1 MYVTRRLSMYQ
12 KDRSALSLPPPD
24 GPDTGILVI
33 QDIENDFKHCFGFRC
48 PIFGS
53 CLSFDITTGLPL
65 PQNTVLEACN
75 MNSWIYIQPIPV
87 INKPLSAGVYYI
99 LNSGFGCQRG
109 LAYTSSGA
117 KSQYKFCF
125 SCEAVHDFG
134 PKPLDASNKHQQFY
148 ITRGGSG
155 FRFKSLASDGHD
167 PKRLQSL
174 HRMSSEIKRSDFQLD
189 DVSGLDHSLRGC
201 LPEFDFPLS
210 RGSSDAV
217 VVGKWYCPFMFIKE
231 KNVALPNQVTRSRFY
246 EMTLKQQW
254 VRIFSCSN
262 CNDNST
268 AGDSIAFDV
277 DVETEV
283 VYVFG
288 MENCQNA
295 KVIDRIKWFEGLDKE
310 GEAVPSV
317 GLDRVIIEKI
327 IRDQESFGWVRG
339 KDKVKGVERFEGEA
353 KEWKEFGCY
362 MLVERYILR
371 RHDKTLVLTWEFRHA
386 HRIRCKWE

>member
-1 MYVTRRLSMYQ
+1 
-12 KDRSALSLPPPD
+12 
-24 GPDTGILVI
+24 
-33 QDIENDFKHCFGFRC
+33 
-48 PIFGS
+48 
-53 CLSFDITTGLPL
+53 
-65 PQNTVLEACN
+65 
-75 MNSWIYIQPIPV
+75 
-87 INKPLSAGVYYI
+87 
-99 LNSGFGCQRG
+99 
-109 LAYTSSGA
+109 
-117 KSQYKFCF
+117 
-125 SCEAVHDFG
+125 
-134 PKPLDASNKHQQFY
+134 
-148 ITRGGSG
+148 
-155 FRFKSLASDGHD
+155 
-167 PKRLQSL
+167 
-174 HRMSSEIKRSDFQLD
+174 MSSEIKRSNFQLD

-231 KNVALPNQVTRSRFY
+231 KNVALRTQVTRSRFY

-371 RHDKTLVLTWEFRHA
+371 RDDKTLVLTWEFRHA

>member
-109 LAYTSSGA
+109 LAYTSCGA
-117 KSQYKFCF
+117 KSGYKFCF
-125 SCEAVHDFG
+125 SCEVIHDVG

-174 HRMSSEIKRSDFQLD
+174 HR
-189 DVSGLDHSLRGC
+189 C

-371 RHDKTLVLTWEFRHA
+371 RPNKTLVLTWEFRHA

>member
-1 MYVTRRLSMYQ
+1 
-12 KDRSALSLPPPD
+12 
-24 GPDTGILVI
+24 
-33 QDIENDFKHCFGFRC
+33 
-48 PIFGS
+48 
-53 CLSFDITTGLPL
+53 
-65 PQNTVLEACN
+65 

-109 LAYTSSGA
+109 LAYTSCGA
-117 KSQYKFCF
+117 KSGYKFCF
-125 SCEAVHDFG
+125 SCEVIHDVG

-174 HRMSSEIKRSDFQLD
+174 H
-189 DVSGLDHSLRGC
+189 H
-201 LPEFDFPLS
+201 
-210 RGSSDAV
+210 
-217 VVGKWYCPFMFIKE
+217 
-231 KNVALPNQVTRSRFY
+231 
-246 EMTLKQQW
+246 
-254 VRIFSCSN
+254 
-262 CNDNST
+262 
-268 AGDSIAFDV
+268 
-277 DVETEV
+277 VETEV

-371 RHDKTLVLTWEFRHA
+371 RPNKTLVLTWEFRHA